1 MSIRILLVDDH
12 QIFREGLRALL
23 GAQKDFAIVGEAH
36 DGREAVRLAKEL
48 KPDVVVMD
56 VSMPRLS
63 GTEATRQIVS
73 ACPQTKVLC
82 LSMFADHRFVT
93 AALEAGATGYIL
105 KDCAFEEF
113 VQAIQSVHARE
124 TYLCTRVTQG
134 ALNHYKSPQK
144 QSELAAPNRLSPRE
158 REIVQLIAE
167 GFSTREIADQ
177 LHVSIKTINT
187 HREHIMEK
195 LHLNNLADLI
205 KYAIREGITSLE
217 N

>member
-1 MSIRILLVDDH
+1 
-12 QIFREGLRALL
+12 
-23 GAQKDFAIVGEAH
+23 
-36 DGREAVRLAKEL
+36 
-48 KPDVVVMD
+48 
-56 VSMPRLS
+56 
-63 GTEATRQIVS
+63 
-73 ACPQTKVLC
+73 
-82 LSMFADHRFVT
+82 
-93 AALEAGATGYIL
+93 
-105 KDCAFEEF
+105 
-113 VQAIQSVHARE
+113 
-124 TYLCTRVTQG
+124 
-134 ALNHYKSPQK
+134 
-144 QSELAAPNRLSPRE
+144 LSPRE